1 MQPSTTDQSHPDI
14 RLIVADMDGTL
25 LDSSHR
31 LPTDFWP
38 VLAELKRRGIQFCP
52 ASGRQYYS
60 LLRVFAE
67 GPADLDFIA
76 ENGTFIV
83 HQGSTT
89 VSDTLSL
96 DDTRRLV
103 ASVRNSVVSGA
114 DAGIVVCGR
123 RSAYIERADEAY
135 RVEVDRY
142 YARLEVVGNLE
153 EVHNDEILKVAIF
166 DFGQIEDD
174 IVPSLT
180 TFVGT
185 HLVSVSGQHWVDV
198 MNPGANKGNAI
209 RHLQASLDI
218 SPAQTMAFGDYLN
231 DLQMMGAADFS
242 YAMANGHPDLQA
254 AARFQAPSNDD
265 NGVLQTIVDV
275 LGGNWP
281 GTNLAAIR

>member
-1 MQPSTTDQSHPDI
+1 MQPSTPDQSHPDI

-25 LDSSHR
+25 LDTSHQ

-67 GPADLDFIA
+67 GAADLDFIA

-83 HQGSTT
+83 HQGTTT

-96 DDTRRLV
+96 EDTRRLV
-103 ASVRNSVVSGA
+103 GTVRNSVVAGA

-123 RSAYIERADEAY
+123 DSAYIERTDEAF
-135 RVEVDRY
+135 RVEVSRY
-142 YARLEVVGNLE
+142 YARLQVVDNLDEVSHD
-153 EVHNDEILKVAIF
+153 EVLKVAIF
-166 DFGQIEDD
+166 DFGHIEEN
-174 IVPSLT
+174 IVAALT

-185 HLVSVSGQHWVDV
+185 HLVSVSGHHWVDV
-198 MNPGANKGNAI
+198 MNPAANKGNAI
-209 RHLQASLDI
+209 RHLQASLNI
-218 SPAQTMAFGDYLN
+218 SSAQTMAFGDYLN
-231 DLQMMGAADFS
+231 DLQMMGAADYS

-254 AARFQAPSNDD
+254 AARFQAPSNDE

-281 GTNLAAIR
+281 NTNLVAIR